1 MSSQPSSGSTNRVN
15 QPSDE
20 TSPLPIPSLL
30 QQERRFILNQSSRTD
45 QHDKVAKDLLEGIIN
60 DEMGPFLETI
70 LKSDS
75 ETISEKFKR
84 IVPEELL
91 SNLKKK
97 NQETLDLLELKLKE
111 SNEDLGETE
120 ISDVLKSK
128 AIYLSRIGDK
138 KEKGIKGFEEA
149 LEKQAGLGSKIDLRL
164 SLIRLGFFHSDHQL
178 IIDQIAKTKELV
190 DSGGD
195 WDRRNRLKVYQA
207 MNFMAVRNFKEATP
221 LLLDT
226 LSTFTATELLS
237 YEDFVTLANI
247 SAALTLERKDMKK
260 KIIESPEVIQIIPER
275 PHLHAMVCAIYN
287 TEYDKFFIE
296 LAKVEQVYLLPSRFL
311 SIHARFY
318 VREMRIKA
326 YSQLLE
332 SYRSVS
338 LKSMASAFGV
348 TEEFIDSELARF
360 IAAGRLNCSID
371 KVNGIVETKR
381 SDGKNLM
388 YSSVVKNGDALLNS
402 IQKLSRVIG

>member
-1 MSSQPSSGSTNRVN
+1 MSADPVN
-15 QPSDE
+15 IAPADE
-20 TSPLPIPSLL
+20 TNPVPIPNLL
-30 QQERRFILNQSSRTD
+30 QQERRFVLNQPNCSALHE
-45 QHDKVAKDLLEGIIN
+45 QAAKELLQGIIQ

-70 LKSDS
+70 LQSDS
-75 ETISEKFKR
+75 STISAAFQQ
-84 IVPEELL
+84 IVPSHLVSEL
-91 SNLKKK
+91 SAK
-97 NQETLDLLELKLKE
+97 NKEQIESIQTKLNDAIE
-111 SNEDLGETE
+111 NLGETE
-120 ISDVLKSK
+120 VSDLLRTK
-128 AIYLSRIGDK
+128 ALYLSKIGA
-138 KEKGIKGFEEA
+138 EKSQSVAAFEEA
-149 LEKQAGLGSKIDLRL
+149 LKKQAGLGSKIDLRL
-164 SLIRLGFFHSDHQL
+164 GLIRVGFFHGDHQL
-178 IIDQIAKTKELV
+178 IMDQIVEAKQLV

-237 YEDFVTLANI
+237 YEDFVTLTAI

-260 KIIESPEVIQIIPER
+260 KLIESPEVIQIIPER
-275 PHLHAMVCAIYN
+275 PHLHAMVCAIHN
-287 TEYDKFFIE
+287 TEYDKFFVE
-296 LAKVEQVYLLPSRFL
+296 LAKVEQTYLLPSRWL
-311 SIHARFY
+311 SIHARYY

-338 LKSMASAFGV
+338 IKSMAQAFGV
-348 TEEFIDSELARF
+348 TEDYIDSELARF
-360 IAAGRLNCSID
+360 IAAGRLNCAID

-381 SDGKNLM
+381 ADGKNAM
-388 YSSVVKNGDALLNS
+388 YTSVLKNGDALLNS